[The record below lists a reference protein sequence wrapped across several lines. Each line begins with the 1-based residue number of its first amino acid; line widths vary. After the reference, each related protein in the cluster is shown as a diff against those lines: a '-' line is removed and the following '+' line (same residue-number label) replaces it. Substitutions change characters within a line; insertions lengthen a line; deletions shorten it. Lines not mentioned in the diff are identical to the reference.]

1 MGWSFQL
8 RDANI
13 VAYLTTSEAKPP
25 QVSYRRL
32 LSFLKGL
39 EHEWHQAFISS
50 DESWP
55 AKMGRKASAI
65 SKQISRSL
73 GRSQKKIYPDKF
85 EELIEPLREEFQGYD
100 FYALAVFEPNNT
112 NVNDRLMAFMKNG
125 AYASE
130 SHGLFLFTDRWRKFD
145 YQVLDPVP
153 PVQEIAKHPGN
164 VPGVVFWNDNAS
176 TFVSVSHADDLLIRI
191 LEAAKQS
198 KTAVTHVLKTA
209 SLGPLE
215 KRILHLSDLHFG
227 TKRATALEAFLVA
240 SIAREAQKVDRIVI
254 TGDLFDNPTS
264 HAKNAFTNFRSQL
277 ERITNKDLIVIPGNH
292 DESFKGNRL
301 GFLGRMFKQVA
312 TLEWTSLVIDP
323 EMRCVFFAFDS
334 ALDAKVSAQGVVTN
348 EQLIRVGTM
357 YQSRLDR
364 DHDLANYLSVA
375 LIHHHPFS
383 WSSSEPKILGYS
395 LENLLYLESADE
407 FLEWCALRNIP
418 LILHGHKHVPR
429 HVVERIDA
437 GDIRKR
443 IQSIG
448 CGSSLGA
455 EDGPLSYNILSWHP
469 ETQNW
474 SAAFFVDNGNA
485 TGFTQR
491 YISISNAQ
499 NP

>member
-1 MGWSFQL
+1 MGWTFQL
-8 RDANI
+8 EDANI
-13 VAYLTTSEAKPP
+13 VAYLTTPKAKSPE
-25 QVSYRRL
+25 VTYHHLS
-32 LSFLKGL
+32 SFLQGL
-39 EHEWHQAFISS
+39 VYDYGQAFISN
-50 DESWP
+50 DETWP
-55 AKMGRKASAI
+55 ERMGRKASRIVNQIPDDLLWTQERI
-65 SKQISRSL
+65 S
-73 GRSQKKIYPDKF
+73 PDEF
-85 EELIEPLREEFQGYD
+85 DELIEPLRDELQDYD

-112 NVNDRLMAFMKNG
+112 NVNERLMAFMKNG

-130 SHGLFLFTDRWRKFD
+130 THGLFLITDQWRNFN
-145 YQVLDPVP
+145 YQILDPFP
-153 PVQEIAKHPGN
+153 PIQQIAKHPGN
-164 VPGVVFWNDNAS
+164 VPGVVFWNENAS
-176 TFVSVSHADDLLIRI
+176 TFVSITHADDLLKRI
-191 LEAAKQS
+191 LEAAKHS
-198 KTAVTHVLKTA
+198 KSAVTHVLQTS
-209 SLGPLE
+209 SLGPPE

-227 TKRATALEAFLVA
+227 TKRATALEEYLVA
-240 SIAREAQKVDRIVI
+240 SIAREAEKVDRIVI

-277 ERITNKDLIVIPGNH
+277 ERITNKDLVVIPGNH

-301 GFLGRMFKQVA
+301 GFIGRMFKEVA
-312 TLEWTSLVIDP
+312 SLEWSSLVIDP
-323 EMRCVFFAFDS
+323 EMRCIFFAFDS
-334 ALDAKVSAQGVVTN
+334 ALDAKISAQGVVSD

-364 DHDLANYLSVA
+364 DPDLANYLSVA

-395 LENLLYLESADE
+395 VENLLYLQNAQD

-429 HVVERIDA
+429 HVVEGINADGKWR
-437 GDIRKR
+437 R

-469 ETQNW
+469 QTRNW
-474 SAAFFVDNGNA
+474 SAAFFVDNGKA

-491 YISISNAQ
+491 YISVSNAQ
-499 NP
+499 SN

>member
-8 RDANI
+8 VDANI
-13 VAYLTTSEAKPP
+13 VAYLTTSEAEPP
-25 QVSYRRL
+25 EVTYRH
-32 LSFLKGL
+32 LSNFLRGL
-39 EHEWHQAFISS
+39 EVEWDRTFISS
-50 DESWP
+50 NETWP
-55 AKMGRKASAI
+55 AKMGRKASTIA
-65 SKQISRSL
+65 KQIPEGVRWSEER
-73 GRSQKKIYPDKF
+73 IYSDELEK
-85 EELIEPLREEFQGYD
+85 LIEPLREELQDYD
-100 FYALAVFEPNNT
+100 FYALAVCEPNNT

-125 AYASE
+125 AYSSE
-130 SHGLFLFTDRWRKFD
+130 SHGLFLITDQWGNFD
-145 YQVLDPVP
+145 YQVLDPFP
-153 PVQEIAKHPGN
+153 PIQEIAKHPGN

-176 TFVSVSHADDLLIRI
+176 TFVSISHADDLLIRI

-198 KTAVTHVLKTA
+198 ITAVTHVLKTS
-209 SLGPLE
+209 SLGPAE

-227 TKRATALEAFLVA
+227 TKRATALEEFLVA
-240 SIAREAQKVDRIVI
+240 SIAREAKKVDRIVI

-277 ERITNKDLIVIPGNH
+277 ERITNEDLIVIPGNH

-301 GFLGRMFKQVA
+301 GFFGRMFKQVA
-312 TLEWTSLVIDP
+312 TLEWTSLLVDS

-334 ALDAKVSAQGVVTN
+334 ALDAKISAQGVVTN

-364 DHDLANYLSVA
+364 NPDLANYLSVA
-375 LIHHHPFS
+375 LIHHHPFT

-395 LENLLYLESADE
+395 LENLLYLENANE
-407 FLEWCALRNIP
+407 FLEWCALRHIP

-429 HVVERIDA
+429 HVVEHINAD
-437 GDIRKR
+437 GHWKR

-469 ETQNW
+469 QTQNW
-474 SAAFFVDNGNA
+474 SAAFFVDSGNA

-491 YISISNAQ
+491 YVSISNAQ
-499 NP
+499 SN